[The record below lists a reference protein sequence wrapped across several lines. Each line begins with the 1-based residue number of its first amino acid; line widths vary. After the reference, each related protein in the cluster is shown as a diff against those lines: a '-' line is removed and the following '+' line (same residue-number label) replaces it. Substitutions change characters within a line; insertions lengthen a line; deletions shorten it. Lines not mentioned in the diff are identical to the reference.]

1 MTNADVSFGEH
12 PRFYIYGI
20 PIARKKHKIGIIIIS
35 FIVILKIFLLL
46 SAKHSNLHPN
56 SLRHNSWDDSMLMT
70 SPP

>member
-35 FIVILKIFLLL
+35 FIVILKIFYRPLKYIK
-46 SAKHSNLHPN
+46 AKA
-56 SLRHNSWDDSMLMT
+56 
-70 SPP
+70 